1 MKSSSQVQPYSGLGK
16 NMYRKTRCFTH
27 HQNSY
32 CTLGKPAQ
40 PSSSSGVSGRAESTK
55 KVRAKFVSSS
65 GQVRVKLG
73 LSSCPV
79 WISFKDRFSG
89 TRSPSLPS
97 SSFME
102 KRHSARILTVH
113 TLFSSTETTAS
124 TTPPE
129 AAFVSVCSWG
139 RYNCLFFWL
148 GGRRT
153 RLDGSLCRTI
163 IVLCII
169 AFVCKCIVLQSS
181 VLF

>member
-1 MKSSSQVQPYSGLGK
+1 MKLKWNQAHKYSGLGK

-79 WISFKDRFSG
+79 WISFKDRFFGYPIPITTLIFFYGKAPFCKNIDCPHALFIS
-89 TRSPSLPS
+89 RLQPLP
-97 SSFME
+97 
-102 KRHSARILTVH
+102 HH
-113 TLFSSTETTAS
+113 
-124 TTPPE
+124 P
-129 AAFVSVCSWG
+129 
-139 RYNCLFFWL
+139 
-148 GGRRT
+148 
-153 RLDGSLCRTI
+153 RLLC
-163 IVLCII
+163 
-169 AFVCKCIVLQSS
+169 K
-181 VLF
+181 

>member
-113 TLFSSTETTAS
+113 TLFSSRDYSLYHTTR
-124 TTPPE
+124 
-129 AAFVSVCSWG
+129 G
-139 RYNCLFFWL
+139 CL
-148 GGRRT
+148 
-153 RLDGSLCRTI
+153 RLCM
-163 IVLCII
+163 
-169 AFVCKCIVLQSS
+169 
-181 VLF
+181 

>member
-113 TLFSSTETTAS
+113 TLFSSRDYSLYHTTRGC
-124 TTPPE
+124 
-129 AAFVSVCSWG
+129 SVCSWG

>member
-89 TRSPSLPS
+89 TRTPSL
-97 SSFME
+97 SSFLLW
-102 KRHSARILTVH
+102 KSAILQEYW
-113 TLFSSTETTAS
+113 LSTRSFHLETTAS